1 MKTKYILKKYSIKAK
16 RSLGQNFLVDYNII
30 SKIISSADLEPNDI
44 ILEIGPGLGILTKEL
59 AKRAKKVLAVE
70 KDDKLC
76 VILKQELK
84 DYPNIE
90 IINADILKYIIHNT
104 RYKILANL
112 PFNIASAVIRKFLET
127 GNKPQAMILMLQKEV
142 AQRITAEP
150 PNMNILA
157 VSVQLYAKPEI
168 LFYISKSS
176 FWPQPKVDA
185 AMLKID
191 KIKSPQINTGLFFK
205 IVKAGFSNPRKQLIN
220 NLSSGFK
227 KPKQEISEWLQ
238 KNNIN
243 PTQRAQTL
251 SVDNWLDLLKML

>member
-1 MKTKYILKKYSIKAK
+1 
-16 RSLGQNFLVDYNII
+16 
-30 SKIISSADLEPNDI
+30 
-44 ILEIGPGLGILTKEL
+44 
-59 AKRAKKVLAVE
+59 
-70 KDDKLC
+70 
-76 VILKQELK
+76 
-84 DYPNIE
+84 
-90 IINADILKYIIHNT
+90 
-104 RYKILANL
+104 
-112 PFNIASAVIRKFLET
+112 
-127 GNKPQAMILMLQKEV
+127 
-142 AQRITAEP
+142 
-150 PNMNILA
+150 
-157 VSVQLYAKPEI
+157 VQLYAKPEI